1 MSVRPGLP
9 LAHAA
14 RVAGVVASLFA
25 VLYVSVTVPFDLLDA
40 QHLVG
45 QVDARLADRLHDI
58 EQLGLPRAGSHD
70 SLPLD
75 ADLDDAPVI
84 LWHPGAGGYTPALTF
99 GAPSLPPRAW
109 SPNGRPTTVALGRD
123 EFRLVA
129 ARLGSTW
136 LVAGQSLSEVRHVES
151 VVANAEAVAGP
162 VLALA
167 VFAGALA
174 IGLLAS
180 RPIEQARRR
189 QLEFTADASHE
200 LRTPLTVIEAEV
212 DLALGAARSGPAYRD
227 SLRRIGT
234 EGYRLRHIVE
244 DLLFLARFDASPPAP
259 ADEAVDLATL
269 AEACAER
276 FSAVAQAKNID
287 LSVLGHGGE
296 AMVKAPPIWL
306 DRLCGVLLDNACR
319 YAGPGG
325 SVRVLVTA
333 RGASV
338 SLAVEDTGPGIPAEH
353 RPFLFDRFRRGTD
366 EAEGA
371 GLGLAIADAVVSS
384 SGGKWR
390 VADAPGGGA
399 HMEVAWRRFRPRD
412 TGEHLDRAPR
422 HRRRQ
427 RGGAVEN

>member
-1 MSVRPGLP
+1 V
-9 LAHAA
+9 AA
-14 RVAGVVASLFA
+14 AVASLFA
-25 VLYVSVTVPFDLLDA
+25 VLYVGVTVPFDLLDA

-45 QVDARLADRLHDI
+45 QVDARLVDRLHDI
-58 EQLGLPRAGSHD
+58 KQQGLPRAGSHN

-84 LWHPGAGGYTPALTF
+84 LWHPGAGGYTRALTY

-109 SPNGRPTTVALGRD
+109 SPTGRPTTIALGRD
-123 EFRLVA
+123 DFRLVA
-129 ARLGSTW
+129 TRVGSTW

-167 VFAGALA
+167 VFAGAMA
-174 IGLLAS
+174 IGLMAS

-212 DLALGAARSGPAYRD
+212 DLALGSARSGPAYRD
-227 SLRRIGT
+227 SLQRIGT
-234 EGYRLRHIVE
+234 EGHRLRHIVE
-244 DLLFLARFDASPPAP
+244 DLLFLARFDSSPPAP

-269 AEACAER
+269 AEACAQR
-276 FSAVAQAKNID
+276 FSAVAQARGID
-287 LSVLGHGGE
+287 LSVVGHGRE

-338 SLAVEDTGPGIPAEH
+338 SLAVEDSGPGIPAEH

-366 EAEGA
+366 ETEGA

-384 SGGKWR
+384 SGGRWR

-399 HMEVAWRRFRPRD
+399 HMEVVWRRLRPRD
-412 TGEHLDRAPR
+412 TGEHVERAPG

-427 RGGAVEN
+427 RDAVEN